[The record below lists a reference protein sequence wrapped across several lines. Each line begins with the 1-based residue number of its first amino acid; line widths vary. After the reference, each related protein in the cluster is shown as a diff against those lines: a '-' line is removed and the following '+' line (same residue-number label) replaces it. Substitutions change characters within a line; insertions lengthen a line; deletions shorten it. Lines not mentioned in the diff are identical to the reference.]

1 MSEAD
6 QTPARSSANPT
17 QKAIWLERTGPGSF
31 IGRTSNGVEVR
42 IGHGADEF
50 TPGDLL
56 KLAFA
61 GCHATSSDAR
71 FATVLGDDYRSTVGV
86 SSQYDEEND
95 RFTHMDVEI
104 VTDLSGLS
112 EEENAQL
119 QRRAKAAIERKCT
132 ISHTLD
138 EGITHSLSITS
149 EY

>member
-1 MSEAD
+1 MSD
-6 QTPARSSANPT
+6 SSKTSDSAVSTVGP
-17 QKAIWLERTGPGSF
+17 KAVWLERTGPGSF
-31 IGRTSNGVEVR
+31 VGKTSSGVEVR
-42 IGHGADEF
+42 IGHGDDEF

-71 FATVLGDDYRSTVGV
+71 FAAVLGEDYHSTVGV
-86 SSQYDEEND
+86 SARYDQERD

-104 VTDLSGLS
+104 VADLSELS
-112 EEENAQL
+112 QEDSARL
-119 QRRAKAAIERKCT
+119 RRRAEAAIERKCT

-138 EGITHSLSITS
+138 EGITHTLSITS

>member
-1 MSEAD
+1 MSDKD
-6 QTPARSSANPT
+6 QTQTDTTDKPA

-42 IGHGADEF
+42 IGHGEDEF

-71 FATVLGDDYRSTVGV
+71 FAAALGADYRSTVGV
-86 SSQYDEEND
+86 SSQYDEQKD

-112 EEENAQL
+112 EEENDQL